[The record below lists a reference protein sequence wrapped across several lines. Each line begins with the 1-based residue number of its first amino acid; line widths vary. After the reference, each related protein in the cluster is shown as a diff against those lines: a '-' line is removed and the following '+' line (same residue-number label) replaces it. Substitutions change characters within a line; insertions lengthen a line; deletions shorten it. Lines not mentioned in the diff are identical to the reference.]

1 MSCEASFIPTALMI
15 IVPLLSFVF
24 MLYISYL
31 KNEDLNKGEVRR
43 AIAITLTI
51 LYIIALSFSVVK
63 SDYLDFERE
72 FVKHFQYVYGL
83 IIAFYFGTRAY
94 ERARRVN

>member
-1 MSCEASFIPTALMI
+1 
-15 IVPLLSFVF
+15 

-31 KNEDLNKGEVRR
+31 KNHDLNKGEVRR

-51 LYIIALSFSVVK
+51 LYIIALSFSILK
-63 SDYLDFERE
+63 LSELDFERE
-72 FVKHFQYVYGL
+72 FVRHFQYVYGL

-94 ERARRVN
+94 ERVKRGT

>member
-1 MSCEASFIPTALMI
+1 MDWTAYMPTALMI
-15 IVPLLSFVF
+15 VVPLVSFVY
-24 MLYISYL
+24 MLYVFYL

-51 LYIIALSFSVVK
+51 MYIIALSLSILK
-63 SDYLDFERE
+63 ADNLDFERD
-72 FVKHFQYVYGL
+72 FVEHFQYIYGL

-94 ERARRVN
+94 ERARRVG